1 MRKAFNAREI
11 SLIRRISP
19 AIYVT
24 LALILGSWPVS
35 AQEVGQAGVVTF
47 ANGASIGIA
56 TASNGSTIF
65 SGDLLKTGEAGRLQI
80 QSGTMQF
87 VLDARSAA
95 RIFKTGDRVL
105 VELEQGSLVYSAKG
119 VSENL
124 TLFAQDI
131 RFVPR
136 TTELAVGQITIIS
149 RCDVQASTSR
159 SSLEATSGKETRTID
174 ANKSYS
180 VIPLFGVDY
189 NDSWKPTV
197 QDYPEYPRNA
207 DYHRSH
213 NHIACSPG
221 DQKTQ
226 KLPKSTATE
235 GHFILKATTIAVVP
249 TAIILWKALESP
261 DKP

>member
-1 MRKAFNAREI
+1 MRKAFNACEI
-11 SLIRRISP
+11 SLIRRITP
-19 AIYVT
+19 VIYLT
-24 LALILGSWPVS
+24 LVLILGFRSAS
-35 AQEVGQAGVVTF
+35 AQELGQAGVVTF
-47 ANGASIGIA
+47 ANEASVGIA

-105 VELEQGSLVYSAKG
+105 VELEQGSLAYSAKG

-131 RFVPR
+131 KFVPR
-136 TTELAVGQITIIS
+136 TTELAVGQITIVS

-174 ANKSYS
+174 AKDRKS
-180 VIPLFGVDY
+180 
-189 NDSWKPTV
+189 
-197 QDYPEYPRNA
+197 
-207 DYHRSH
+207 
-213 NHIACSPG
+213 
-221 DQKTQ
+221 
-226 KLPKSTATE
+226 
-235 GHFILKATTIAVVP
+235 VV
-249 TAIILWKALESP
+249 
-261 DKP
+261 

>member
-11 SLIRRISP
+11 SLIRGISP

-24 LALILGSWPVS
+24 LALILGSWAS
-35 AQEVGQAGVVTF
+35 LRTGSRSSRRVTF

-80 QSGTMQF
+80 QSGTIQF

-105 VELEQGSLVYSAKG
+105 VELEQGSLAYSAKG

-189 NDSWKPTV
+189 KRFLEADLARLS
-197 QDYPEYPRNA
+197 RISAHA

-221 DQKTQ
+221 DQKN
-226 KLPKSTATE
+226 PKA
-235 GHFILKATTIAVVP
+235 P
-249 TAIILWKALESP
+249 
-261 DKP
+261 

>member
-47 ANGASIGIA
+47 ANDASIGIA

-105 VELEQGSLVYSAKG
+105 VELEQGSLAYSAKG

-124 TLFAQDI
+124 TLFA
-131 RFVPR
+131 
-136 TTELAVGQITIIS
+136 EY
-149 RCDVQASTSR
+149 ASEPC
-159 SSLEATSGKETRTID
+159 SSS
-174 ANKSYS
+174 
-180 VIPLFGVDY
+180 
-189 NDSWKPTV
+189 
-197 QDYPEYPRNA
+197 
-207 DYHRSH
+207 
-213 NHIACSPG
+213 
-221 DQKTQ
+221 
-226 KLPKSTATE
+226 
-235 GHFILKATTIAVVP
+235 
-249 TAIILWKALESP
+249 
-261 DKP
+261 

>member
-1 MRKAFNAREI
+1 MRNAFNAREI

-19 AIYVT
+19 AVYVT

-47 ANGASIGIA
+47 ANDASIGIA

-65 SGDLLKTGEAGRLQI
+65 SGDLLKTAEAGRLQI
-80 QSGTMQF
+80 QSGTVQF

-105 VELEQGSLVYSAKG
+105 VELEQGSLAYSAKG
-119 VSENL
+119 GSENL
-124 TLFAQDI
+124 MVFAQDI
-131 RFVPR
+131 KFAPR
-136 TTELAVGQITIIS
+136 TTELAVGQITIVS
-149 RCDVQASTSR
+149 RCDVQASPSR
-159 SSLEATSGKETRTID
+159 SSLEVTSGKETRTID

-180 VIPLFGVDY
+180 VIPPFGVDY

-226 KLPKSTATE
+226 KLPRSPAKE
-235 GHFILKATTIAVVP
+235 GPFILKATTIVAVP
-249 TAIILWKALESP
+249 SAIILWKALESP